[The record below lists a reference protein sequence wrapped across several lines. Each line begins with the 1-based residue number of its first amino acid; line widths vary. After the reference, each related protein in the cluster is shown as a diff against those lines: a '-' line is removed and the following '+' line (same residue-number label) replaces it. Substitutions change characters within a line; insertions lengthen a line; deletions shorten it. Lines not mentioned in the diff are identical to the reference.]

1 MAVDGKEK
9 RNISEHQII
18 ARSLRY
24 LLPTAFPTPKTVP
37 IRLKAHKCVIELIQ
51 SMYYLSQLIL
61 TIIKIYFTNENT
73 KTKNILDAFVK
84 FYYLPQKK
92 NEDQTGNI
100 HGYLL

>member
-1 MAVDGKEK
+1 
-9 RNISEHQII
+9 
-18 ARSLRY
+18 
-24 LLPTAFPTPKTVP
+24 
-37 IRLKAHKCVIELIQ
+37 
-51 SMYYLSQLIL
+51 MYYLSQLIL